1 MGKKYVSLLAV
12 LGVSTV
18 MLTPVALADAEDSDT
33 ETTTTSSAA
42 KGDGKDSERPQ
53 RDGSGSK
60 SKSDSESKDDSNSD
74 DDEGKNDNAISNVIA
89 VGDSNLWSMRDKY
102 MGDEGFESQLED
114 SGFDVTLDSSPG
126 RSMKEEVK
134 GNDPDGNYTN
144 VTDSLDELSDA
155 HDGENAI
162 WVMAEGVN
170 DSANVQAGSSV
181 SNEER
186 IAGVM
191 DKLGDDVTVVWP
203 TVAVGEGAPDNY
215 NSDGADNFNEALE
228 EAAKEHDNL
237 VVMHWDKAV
246 QPDWFKDGVHYK
258 VEGYKA
264 YIDLLIAHLKAVQD
278 GKLGVDADG
287 SADDD
292 IFDDVKDEYDYAELV
307 VPEVNG
313 ADDEDSDDSGSED
326 SSDSSGDEG
335 SSSGKAKSSKEAES
349 DDEDSD
355 DEDTDDDESDD
366 DYAEALW

>member
-1 MGKKYVSLLAV
+1 MGKKYVSLLAA

-18 MLTPVALADAEDSDT
+18 MLTPVALADTEDSDT
-33 ETTTTSSAA
+33 ETATTSSAS
-42 KGDGKDSERPQ
+42 KDSGKSSERPQ

-60 SKSDSESKDDSNSD
+60 SKSDSKSKDDSDSD
-74 DDEGKNDNAISNVIA
+74 DDEGKSDGAISNVIA

-102 MGDEGFESQLED
+102 MGDEGFESQLKD

-155 HDGENAI
+155 HDGKNAI

-215 NSDGADNFNEALE
+215 NSDGADNFNKALE

-287 SADDD
+287 SADDG
-292 IFDDVKDEYDYAELV
+292 IFDEVKDEHDYAELV

-313 ADDEDSDDSGSED
+313 SDDEDSGDSNSED
-326 SSDSSGDEG
+326 SSDSSDDED
-335 SSSGKAKSSKEAES
+335 SSSGKAKSSKDAEGDDDVS
-349 DDEDSD
+349 EDEDSS
-355 DEDTDDDESDD
+355 DDESDD